1 MIITCNRIIFPQLLD
16 EDDEIIRDA
25 KLRQASKNI
34 RKRRLTFHLADVEK
48 FSEHEDSRF
57 IMIWFFTNEP
67 IVIEYDYKVLE
78 EQFRIIYEEQE
89 EEDNKL
95 YFWFPQN

>member
-1 MIITCNRIIFPQLLD
+1 MIITCNRIIFPQLID

-34 RKRRLTFHLADVEK
+34 RKRKLTFHLADVEK

-78 EQFRIIYEEQE
+78 EQFRLMYETQ
-89 EEDNKL
+89 EEDNTH

>member
-1 MIITCNRIIFPQLLD
+1 MIISCNRIIFPQLIE
-16 EDDEIIRDA
+16 EDDEILRDA

-34 RKRRLTFHLADVEK
+34 RKRKITFHLADVEK

-78 EQFRIIYEEQE
+78 EQFRKLYEESDE
-89 EEDNKL
+89 EQHQF
-95 YFWFPQN
+95 FWIPLN

>member
-1 MIITCNRIIFPQLLD
+1 MIITCNRIIFPQLID

-34 RKRRLTFHLADVEK
+34 RKRRLTFHLGDVEK

-78 EQFRIIYEEQE
+78 EQFRLMYESQE

>member
-1 MIITCNRIIFPQLLD
+1 MIITCNRIIFPQLID

-34 RKRRLTFHLADVEK
+34 RKRKLTFHLGDVEK

-78 EQFRIIYEEQE
+78 EQFRLMYETQE

>member
-1 MIITCNRIIFPQLLD
+1 MIITCNRIIFPQLID

-34 RKRRLTFHLADVEK
+34 RKRRLTFHLGDVEK

-78 EQFRIIYEEQE
+78 EQFRLMYETQE